1 MKTNFYLS
9 CLIIS
14 SLLTAAPESKL
25 REWPWYGGDAGG
37 NRYSTL
43 SDINL
48 GNVKNLKLAWEW
60 KPGEK
65 PYPDRGIRPGN
76 FEATPL
82 MIDGVLYLSTSYNR
96 VVALDA
102 ATGKQLW
109 DYDPKAYEEEGQALN
124 GVGYVHRGVAA
135 WHDRG
140 KLRLFMVS
148 HYKLICLDSATGK
161 PVPGFGDNGIVDLS
175 QGFAWEVN
183 KKHITNTSPPVV
195 YKNLVI
201 LSNSVDDRVIY
212 KHDPPGDVRA
222 YDTRTGK
229 RVWIFHTVPRKNETG
244 SGTWKDNSAS
254 YTGHANAWAPMTL
267 DEQRGLVYL
276 PLGTPSNDFYGG
288 QRQGQNLF
296 AESLV
301 CLDAETGK
309 RKWHFQTVHH
319 GLWDYDLPAPPNL
332 VTLTVAGRKIEA
344 AVQVTKMGY
353 IFVFDRITGTPVWPI
368 EERPVPASDVPGE
381 QAWPTQPMPTRPPP
395 ITPQGVT
402 LDDAFDFTPELK
414 TEAVAEMKRYRL
426 GPLFT
431 PPSLQGTL
439 ILPGI
444 LGGANWG
451 GGAFDPETGLLYVKT
466 SKQPWIARVTKPE
479 ASNNQYSAKID
490 SDYTQDFGTRSQFH
504 NGLPLLK
511 PPYGMLNA
519 VNLNEGTIAWQV
531 PFGDTPAVRNHPD
544 LKGVALPEKLGVS
557 GVQGALATKGGLVFI
572 GGGDMAFHAVNKA
585 TGADVWTYPLKVRTT
600 SSPSTF
606 RTANGKQFVAI
617 CAGNGADASLMAF
630 AIEN

>member
-25 REWPWYGGDAGG
+25 REWQWYGGDAGG

-65 PYPDRGIRPGN
+65 PYPDKGIRPGN

-140 KLRLFMVS
+140 MLRLFMVS

-161 PVPGFGDNGIVDLS
+161 PVAGFGDNGIVDLS

-229 RVWIFHTVPRKNETG
+229 RVWIFHTVPQKNETG
-244 SGTWKDNSAS
+244 SGTWKNNSAS
-254 YTGHANAWAPMTL
+254 YTGHANAWAPITL

-288 QRQGQNLF
+288 QRQGRNLF

-301 CLDAETGK
+301 CLDAATGK

-353 IFVFDRITGTPVWPI
+353 IFVFDRITGAPVWPI

-414 TEAVAEMKRYRL
+414 AEAVVEMKKYRL

-531 PFGDTPAVRNHPD
+531 PFGDTPAVRNHPA

-557 GVQGALATKGGLVFI
+557 GVQGALVTKGGLVFI

-617 CAGNGADASLMAF
+617 CAGSGADASLMAF